1 MFYHPKSFTF
11 KSLLTSQEVLY
22 HGRGGMVG
30 HVSTQ
35 YVNLET
41 QKVGI
46 NWKLGSLETRKL
58 GISSE
63 TRKL

>member
-1 MFYHPKSFTF
+1 MG
-11 KSLLTSQEVLY
+11 

-30 HVSTQ
+30 HVST